1 MPGMSL
7 SAEMQI
13 PIGDDFNESFG
24 LVTGV
29 NLPF

>member
-7 SAEMQI
+7 SAEMQF
-13 PIGDDFNESFG
+13 PVGDGFNESFG
-24 LVTGV
+24 VVTGV